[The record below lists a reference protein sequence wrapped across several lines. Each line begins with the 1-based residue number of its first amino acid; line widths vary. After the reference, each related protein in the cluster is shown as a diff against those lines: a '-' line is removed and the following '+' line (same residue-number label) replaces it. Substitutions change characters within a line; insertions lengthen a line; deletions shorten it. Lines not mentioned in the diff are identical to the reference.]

1 MTNDE
6 LRAADLRFIGGVLSA
21 PIGLVLLGRL
31 ISGGLPSLLAH
42 TVVLASAIA
51 ASALLARAKPELLPK
66 SFRMGWALGLALSM
80 PLAVWASHFVADA
93 AHRRAA
99 GRPYCVMV
107 SDGVTHYRTPQNLLD
122 FSPIRMWG
130 KDGGRSAIQF
140 HAALWVFGN
149 GEPKPYNWSY
159 FGREFRPVR
168 SSSGLGRL
176 CATDCLPATDFTT
189 QLSWF

>member
-21 PIGLVLLGRL
+21 PISLVLLGRL
-31 ISGGLPSLLAH
+31 ISGELPSLLAH

-66 SFRMGWALGLALSM
+66 SFLVGWALGLALSM
-80 PLAVWASHFVADA
+80 PLAAWASHFVADA

-99 GRPYCVMV
+99 GRPYCVTV
-107 SDGVTHYRTPQNLLD
+107 SDGAMHYRIPQNLLD

-130 KDGGRSAIQF
+130 KGGQRSAIQF
-140 HAALWVFGN
+140 HGVLWVFGS

-159 FGREFRPVR
+159 FGREVRPVG
-168 SSSGLGRL
+168 SGLGLGRL
-176 CATDCLPATDFTT
+176 RATDCLPATNFTA